1 MELFD
6 RPIHDPEILARAQM
20 TFDLCDAA
28 EQIMRQNIRRRHP
41 ELSEAEVEER
51 LAGWYLSRPKGH
63 SYGRPSK
70 KWAKK
75 LGPRQ

>member
-1 MELFD
+1 MDLLGK
-6 RPIHDPEILARAQM
+6 PIHDPEVLARAQI

-41 ELSEAEVEER
+41 KLNEAEVEER
-51 LAGWYLSRPKGH
+51 LADWFLSRPEGH

-70 KWAKK
+70 EWAKR
-75 LGPRQ
+75 LGLRQ

>member
-1 MELFD
+1 MESFNP
-6 RPIHDPEILARAQM
+6 PIRDPEVLARAQI

-41 ELSEAEVEER
+41 DLSEAEVEER
-51 LAGWYLSRPKGH
+51 LAEWFLSRPEGH

-70 KWAKK
+70 EWAKR
-75 LGPRQ
+75 LGLR